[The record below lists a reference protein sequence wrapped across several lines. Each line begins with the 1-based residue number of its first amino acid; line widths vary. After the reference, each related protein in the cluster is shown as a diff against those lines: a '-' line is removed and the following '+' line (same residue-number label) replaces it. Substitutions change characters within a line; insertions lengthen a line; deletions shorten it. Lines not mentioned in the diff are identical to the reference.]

1 GYNRKRLQGVEGHPG
16 STCEWESLVMLSTIF
31 AYAGL
36 QIVTPGSAV
45 QQNLSRLLTA
55 RLTRLALALVQVSP
69 QITLARGA
77 LEGEIASVT
86 IGAFLFAL
94 SLATAGLAALRRKSR
109 DPILIYF
116 PIFCGLYGIRLLAT
130 TPIVHFLIPAPA
142 PFWSYLSA
150 FI

>member
-1 GYNRKRLQGVEGHPG
+1 
-16 STCEWESLVMLSTIF
+16 MLPAICSN
-31 AYAGL
+31 A
-36 QIVTPGSAV
+36 
-45 QQNLSRLLTA
+45 
-55 RLTRLALALVQVSP
+55 ALAIAAAPHPTQHRLPWPSTATSGDLTFSFLQAAP
-69 QITLARGA
+69 QITLARDA

-116 PIFCGLYGIRLLAT
+116 PVFCGLYGIRLLGT

-142 PFWSYLSA
+142 PFWS
-150 FI
+150 